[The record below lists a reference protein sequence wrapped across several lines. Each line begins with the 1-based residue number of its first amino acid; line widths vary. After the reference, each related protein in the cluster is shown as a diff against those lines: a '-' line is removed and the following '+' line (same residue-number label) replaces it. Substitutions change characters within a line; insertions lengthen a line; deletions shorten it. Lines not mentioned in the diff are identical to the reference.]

1 MRAFRPHCG
10 RCGPHCGRCGP
21 CLSTMRSFGPQCGPC
36 SSTMRSVL
44 STMRSV
50 LVHNA
55 DRAGVGWGVGGV
67 GGVGGD
73 GGVRGDGG
81 VGGV

>member
-21 CLSTMRSFGPQCGPC
+21 CLSTMRSFGPC
-36 SSTMRSVL
+36 L

-50 LVHNA
+50 LVHNAVRAVHNA
-55 DRAGVGWGVGGV
+55 DRAGVGWGVGGD
-67 GGVGGD
+67 GGD

-81 VGGV
+81 V

>member
-1 MRAFRPHCG
+1 MLVHNAVVR
-10 RCGPHCGRCGP
+10 
-21 CLSTMRSFGPQCGPC
+21 
-36 SSTMRSVL
+36 

-73 GGVRGDGG
+73 GGDGGVRGDGG